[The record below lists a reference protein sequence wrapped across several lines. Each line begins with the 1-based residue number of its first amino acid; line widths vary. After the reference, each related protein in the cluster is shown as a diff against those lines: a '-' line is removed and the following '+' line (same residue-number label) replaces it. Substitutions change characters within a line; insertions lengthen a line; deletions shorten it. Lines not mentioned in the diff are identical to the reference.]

1 LFTGKVK
8 TASSGISWSLDV
20 SKIAISVILS
30 SQSCDFF
37 VGFIE
42 LLRFVPAVNA
52 TLLTSH
58 YWEPF
63 RHASGYFWCG
73 VKRNYKV
80 GRVMYKKILVPL
92 DGSDLSASVLPYVRW
107 IASTLRTP
115 VELLHVEDV
124 NRLAPYSPPLQ
135 IGYLDGIAESF
146 SDGSDVKCTIERGS
160 PAELIIHKA
169 SAEPGVLV
177 AMATHGY
184 TGAARW
190 LLGSVTQKA
199 LRGLHGDLLTVR
211 PGAAGDRQA
220 ALETIIVPLDLS
232 AAAEQVFA
240 AVSDLARR
248 LAVEILLVHVT
259 KHVYTGPPDA
269 FLPVFG
275 AIPNLKELW
284 EHDEAAGAAY
294 LTEKVTELRARGVT
308 RISSKVLPG
317 GVDGA
322 AGEIIAAAEN
332 TPRSL
337 IVMTSAGQSGLAR
350 WLVGSVT
357 ERVVCHSRTP
367 VLVIR
372 AQA

>member
-1 LFTGKVK
+1 
-8 TASSGISWSLDV
+8 
-20 SKIAISVILS
+20 
-30 SQSCDFF
+30 
-37 VGFIE
+37 
-42 LLRFVPAVNA
+42 
-52 TLLTSH
+52 
-58 YWEPF
+58 
-63 RHASGYFWCG
+63 
-73 VKRNYKV
+73 
-80 GRVMYKKILVPL
+80 MYKKILVPL

-107 IASTLRTP
+107 LASTLRTP

-146 SDGSDVKCTIERGS
+146 SHGSDVKCTIERGS

-199 LRGLHGDLLTVR
+199 LHGLHGDLLTVR

-232 AAAEQVFA
+232 PAAEQVFA

-259 KHVYTGPPDA
+259 KHVYTGPSDA

-337 IVMTSAGQSGLAR
+337 IVMTSVGQSGLAR

>member
-1 LFTGKVK
+1 
-8 TASSGISWSLDV
+8 
-20 SKIAISVILS
+20 
-30 SQSCDFF
+30 
-37 VGFIE
+37 
-42 LLRFVPAVNA
+42 
-52 TLLTSH
+52 
-58 YWEPF
+58 
-63 RHASGYFWCG
+63 
-73 VKRNYKV
+73 
-80 GRVMYKKILVPL
+80 MYKKILVPL

-160 PAELIIHKA
+160 PAELIIRKA
-169 SAEPGVLV
+169 GAEPGVLV

-284 EHDEAAGAAY
+284 EHDEAVGAAY
-294 LTEKVTELRARGVT
+294 LTEKVTELRARSHSY
-308 RISSKVLPG
+308 IEQS
-317 GVDGA
+317 A
-322 AGEIIAAAEN
+322 AGRRRRRRRRNYRGRRKHSAKPHCHDERW
-332 TPRSL
+332 PKRSR
-337 IVMTSAGQSGLAR
+337 TLAR
-350 WLVGSVT
+350 WQCDRTSCLSLENTSVSDSSAGIACQFDLGMCMSDLIT
-357 ERVVCHSRTP
+357 AIKFSARSGAP
-367 VLVIR
+367 I
-372 AQA
+372 